1 MTDKRENVVSPR
13 IMFRNKNPQGCSYH
27 LMRGGKST
35 LARKLVEVGDDRH
48 ARGYDLER
56 EIIGVVLVEKNSTA
70 WTGSVQ
76 FFNHVISYLQKEHI
90 DEVFFFPDRLTDEE
104 VRKIVEEMSTEKV
117 SKVVNL

>member
-1 MTDKRENVVSPR
+1 MTDKRRNVVSPR

-35 LARKLVEVGDDRH
+35 LARKLVEVGDDRY

-70 WTGSVQ
+70 WTGSLK
-76 FFNHVISYLQKEHI
+76 FFEYVIGHLQKDHI
-90 DEVFFFPDRLTDEE
+90 DEVFFFPGRLTDSE
-104 VRKIVEEMSTEKV
+104 VRKIVEKMSTDKV
-117 SKVVNL
+117 SKAVNV